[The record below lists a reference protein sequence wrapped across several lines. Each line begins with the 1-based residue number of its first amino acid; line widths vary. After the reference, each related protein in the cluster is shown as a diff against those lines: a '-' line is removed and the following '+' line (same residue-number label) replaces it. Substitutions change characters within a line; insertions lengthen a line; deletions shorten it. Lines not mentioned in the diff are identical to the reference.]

1 MPHSSPIPVG
11 TEPLTMAGPR
21 VHLRAP
27 TDRDA
32 AARME
37 LGYDPT
43 ILRAYGVQ
51 MAEKAAY
58 TPERAQSWLKEQR
71 EACAWMITVA
81 GELIGTVRLH
91 SHVVA
96 DRRAQIAI
104 GLLDSERLGQGLGT
118 EALRLVI
125 DHGFDGLG
133 LHRLSLRVL
142 ADNNRAIRCYTKLGF
157 VEEGRERQ
165 SARVPGGWQD
175 DLIMGL
181 LADDWTA
188 AGQEG

>member
-1 MPHSSPIPVG
+1 MPKTVPVTTG
-11 TEPLTMAGPR
+11 TPPLSLAGPR

-27 TDRDA
+27 LETDA
-32 AARME
+32 AARMA
-37 LGYDPT
+37 LGYDPL
-43 ILRAYGVQ
+43 ILRAYGTEVADTVQ
-51 MAEKAAY
+51 FTKG
-58 TPERAQSWLKEQR
+58 RAQAWLAEQR
-71 EACAWMITVA
+71 AAGAWMITVA
-81 GELIGTVRLH
+81 GALIGTVRLH
-91 SHVVA
+91 SPVEA

-104 GLLDSERLGQGLGT
+104 GLLASDRLGQGLGT

-125 DHGFDGLG
+125 DHAFDGLG

-142 ADNNRAIRCYTKLGF
+142 ADNTRAIRCYTRLGF

-181 LADDWTA
+181 LADDWA
-188 AGQEG
+188 NAGATG